1 MKDEKGKPHPIFETM
16 QRLRD
21 AYLGMGFTEVI
32 NPLFIED
39 TDVYKQFGPEAPI
52 ILDRCYFLAGLP
64 RPDIG
69 LSDKQIEVMRAS
81 DGGIER
87 VDRTDVIKEPF
98 VPDLDRTKIEEFK
111 KVLRGYRT
119 GEIDADDLV
128 ENVASALKISGEKAT
143 LMLDTL
149 FPEFKS
155 MKPQPT
161 NITLRS
167 HMTASWFI
175 TLTEVQHKFPL
186 PVKLFSADRVFRREQ
201 KEDMKH
207 VRSHHSASCV
217 VMIQGMNLDTD
228 RRELEQ
234 TGKEVVI
241 GLLGYFG
248 FQDFKFVKKKVA
260 SRYYKPDSEVEV
272 FIETGQGDQIEVAD
286 FGIYNPASLERYGI
300 EHPVMNLGLGVE
312 RLAMLLY
319 KESDLRR
326 LLYPWKEWTLS
337 DKEIASLIRID
348 LVPATGEGEAIKR
361 GIAETIEKNASAQSP
376 CEFLAWRG
384 TVRGKSVSIYVF
396 EKEEKAKLCG
406 PAYRN
411 EFVVHDGN
419 ILAVPEDKKWEEV
432 LTKGVRTGIR
442 FVDAIASLAAHEIE
456 KAAAEGKNW
465 SGRVKMSRSPADVN
479 VRVDDVAVRYVTSQ
493 KKKIDAR
500 GPVFV
505 AVRME
510 IEERVEL

>member
-1 MKDEKGKPHPIFETM
+1 MKAEKGKSHPLFETM

-21 AYLGMGFTEVI
+21 AYLSMGFTEVM
-32 NPLFIED
+32 NPLFIDD

-69 LSDKQIEVMRAS
+69 LSDEKLERMRS
-81 DGGIER
+81 E
-87 VDRTDVIKEPF
+87 F
-98 VPDLDRTKIEEFK
+98 VPVIDRTKTEDFR
-111 KVLRGYRT
+111 KVLRGYKT
-119 GEIDADDLV
+119 GEMDADDFV
-128 ENVASALKISGEKAT
+128 ERVASVLKISGEKAT
-143 LMLDTL
+143 AMLDTL

-186 PVKLFSADRVFRREQ
+186 PVKLFSIDRVFRREQ
-201 KEDMKH
+201 KEDTRH

-217 VMIQGMNLDTD
+217 VMGDD
-228 RRELEQ
+228 VSVD
-234 TGKEVVI
+234 TGKEVAI

-248 FQDFKFVKKKVA
+248 FKNFIFAKKKIA
-260 SRYYKPDSEVEV
+260 SRYYKPDTEVEV
-272 FIETGQGDQIEVAD
+272 FIETEQGEQIEVAD

-300 EHPVMNLGLGVE
+300 RHPVMNLGLGVE

-337 DKEIASLIRID
+337 DKEIASLIKID
-348 LVPATGEGEAIKR
+348 LAPATEEGEAIKK
-361 GIAETIEKNASAQSP
+361 GIVETIEKNASAKSP
-376 CEFLAWRG
+376 CEFMAWRG
-384 TVRGKSVSIYVF
+384 TVRGKNVSVYVF

-411 EFVVHDGN
+411 EFVVYDGN

-432 LTKGVRTGIR
+432 LAKGVRTGIR
-442 FVDAIASLAAHEIE
+442 IVDAVASLAAHEIE

>member
-1 MKDEKGKPHPIFETM
+1 MKDEKGKSHPIFETM

-69 LSDKQIEVMRAS
+69 LSDEKLKQVR
-81 DGGIER
+81 
-87 VDRTDVIKEPF
+87 EPF
-98 VPDLDRTKIEEFK
+98 VPDLDRTKIEDFK
-111 KVLRGYRT
+111 KVLRGYKT
-119 GEIDADDLV
+119 GEMDADDLV

-201 KEDMKH
+201 KEDMRH

-217 VMIQGMNLDTD
+217 VMEEDVSVD
-228 RRELEQ
+228 
-234 TGKEVVI
+234 TGKEVAI

-248 FQDFKFVKKKVA
+248 FKNFIFTKKKVA